1 MSRGP
6 DLAILT
12 ALLSRNQGE
21 HLSAL
26 GSLKNEVVGHFQ
38 KKEKWIKDGV
48 LEPVV
53 KVLSTSRSAAKS
65 SRRDSRG
72 HIQSASRTLT
82 GEETV
87 RLQALQILASFA
99 NGTII
104 NPLTDMSPGR

>member
-12 ALLSRNQGE
+12 ALLSHDQGQ

-26 GSLKNEVVGHFQ
+26 GSLKNEVVGHGQ

-53 KVLSTSRSAAKS
+53 KILGTSRNSAKS
-65 SRRDSRG
+65 SRRDSRN
-72 HIQSASRTLT
+72 HIQSSSRVLT
-82 GEETV
+82 GEEAMRV
-87 RLQALQILASFA
+87 QALQILASFA

-104 NPLTDMSPGR
+104 KP